1 MSIEQHLIAIKVF
14 SGQWR
19 VLKGPAIHVV
29 TGQQDN
35 PTCKEGVYTQKCCTH
50 LIASSVP
57 AGLLGNVVDW
67 KFLFPTYPCYPCYSY
82 SDCRETLSC
91 KIADV

>member
-19 VLKGPAIHVV
+19 VLKVL
-29 TGQQDN
+29 QYMWSQDN
-35 PTCKEGVYTQKCCTH
+35 RTTPHARKCSPKCCTH
-50 LIASSVP
+50 PIASSVP

-67 KFLFPTYPCYPCYSY
+67 KFLFPTYPHVINV
-82 SDCRETLSC
+82 
-91 KIADV
+91 IATQIVMKL

>member
-1 MSIEQHLIAIKVF
+1 MESA
-14 SGQWR
+14 
-19 VLKGPAIHVV
+19 KGPAIHVV

-50 LIASSVP
+50 PIASSVP

-67 KFLFPTYPCYPCYSY
+67 KFLFPTYPHVINV
-82 SDCRETLSC
+82 
-91 KIADV
+91 IATQIVMKL